1 MIALIAGTGDLP
13 SEVFKA
19 LTAKGEAPL
28 VCAME
33 GFVPDLNPDITFR
46 IEHLGSLLET
56 LATLG
61 IKRVCMA
68 GAVKRPNIDPTQID
82 ERTLPLVP
90 RVQSAMALGDDGTL
104 REIIAILEEFGMQ
117 VVGAAELVPEL
128 LPPEGVLTKAQPN
141 NTMDANAM
149 LGVQTVERMGV
160 ADSGQ
165 ACVIKDRR
173 ILAEEGPDG
182 TDAMIRRFVPTH
194 SDAQGFGPLGMI
206 DDLVSAS
213 ADWLTGIAG
222 TGKGAMLYKAPKPQ
236 QDRRADLPVI
246 GPETALVAAEAG
258 FAGIIIEQGG
268 VMVLDRETVVQTLDA
283 NDMFLWVR
291 A

>member
-13 SEVFKA
+13 SEVYNS
-19 LTAKGEAPL
+19 LLAKGEAPL

-33 GFVPDLNPDITFR
+33 GFTPDLNPNITFR
-46 IEHLGSLLET
+46 IEHLGRFFQD
-56 LATLG
+56 LASRG
-61 IKRVCMA
+61 IKSVCMA

-82 ERTLPLVP
+82 EHTLPLVP
-90 RVQSAMALGDDGTL
+90 RLQSAMALGDDGTL
-104 REIIAILEEFGMQ
+104 REVIAILEEFGLR

-128 LPPEGVLTKAQPN
+128 LPPEGVLTKAQPD

-149 LGVQTVERMGV
+149 LGAQTVKRMGV

-165 ACVIKDRR
+165 ACVIKHRR

-182 TDAMIRRFVPTH
+182 TDAMIRRFVPAH
-194 SDAQGFGPLGMI
+194 SDVQGFGSLGMF

-213 ADWLTGIAG
+213 ADWLTGMAG
-222 TGKGAMLYKAPKPQ
+222 TGKGAVLYKAPKPQ

-246 GPETALVAAEAG
+246 GPETARVAAEAG

-268 VMVLDRETVVQTLDA
+268 VMVLDRDTVVQSLDG

>member
-13 SEVFKA
+13 SEVYKS
-19 LTAKGEAPL
+19 LSAKGEAPL
-28 VCAME
+28 VCALE
-33 GFVPDLNPDITFR
+33 GFAPDLEPDISFR
-46 IEHLGSLLET
+46 IEHLGSFLRD
-56 LATLG
+56 LASRG
-61 IKRVCMA
+61 IKSVCMA
-68 GAVKRPNIDPTQID
+68 GAVKRPAIDPTQID
-82 ERTLPLVP
+82 EHTLPLVP
-90 RVQSAMALGDDGTL
+90 RLQSAMALGDDGTL
-104 REIIAILEEFGMQ
+104 REVIAILEEFGLR

-128 LPPEGVLTKAQPN
+128 LPPEGVLTKAQPD
-141 NTMDANAM
+141 NTVDANAL
-149 LGVQTVERMGV
+149 LGVQTVKRMGV

-194 SDAQGFGPLGMI
+194 SDVQGFGPLGMI
-206 DDLVSAS
+206 DDLVSTS

-222 TGKGAMLYKAPKPQ
+222 TGKGAVLYKAPKPK

-246 GPETALVAAEAG
+246 GPETARLAAEAG
-258 FAGIIIEQGG
+258 FTGIVIEQGG
-268 VMVLDRETVVQTLDA
+268 VMVLDRDTVVQTLDA